1 MNDGRPGPT
10 PPEFPAPIRA
20 TSADLPAAAAAAL
33 ADVRALPETGAR
45 SWIVVPTADGAFR
58 LSALAWGP
66 VDGRPLLLVHG
77 VTSSARTYWRLGPAL
92 GALGWRAVALD
103 LPGHGRTGGGR
114 DGRGFRFEETARVV
128 AAFARAAFG
137 RTTGGE
143 RPPSDDG
150 SPSGAPRPGGE
161 ARLAVIGH
169 SWGAVLAAHLPTV
182 GLRPSRIVLLDP
194 PVMDGAALRAMV
206 DDADSQPDRSPERA
220 LATIRALKPTWGEG
234 DQVVKAEALTQLIGE
249 AAAAVLLGNG
259 EWDGGLGPLT
269 DPKARGVPIW
279 IVRGEDA
286 SGSLTPS
293 SSLPRF
299 AAIIGP
305 DHILTIADGEH
316 SPQRQ
321 RVEATLVALLRAL
334 GDAEPG

>member
-1 MNDGRPGPT
+1 MSDGRPDSDRT
-10 PPEFPAPIRA
+10 RFPAPIRA
-20 TSADLPAAAAAAL
+20 TTADLPAAAAAAL
-33 ADVRALPETGAR
+33 AEVRALPETGAR
-45 SWIVVPTADGAFR
+45 SWIELPTSDGAFR
-58 LSALAWGP
+58 LSALSWGP

-92 GALGWRAVALD
+92 GALGWRAVAVD
-103 LPGHGRTGGGR
+103 LPGHGRTGGGE
-114 DGRGFRFEETARVV
+114 DGRGFRFEATARVV
-128 AAFARAAFG
+128 AGFARAAFVS
-137 RTTGGE
+137 E
-143 RPPSDDG
+143 DS
-150 SPSGAPRPGGE
+150 
-161 ARLAVIGH
+161 RLAVIGH

-182 GLRPSRIVLLDP
+182 GLRPARIVLLDP
-194 PVMDGAALRAMV
+194 PVMDRAALRAMV
-206 DDADSQPDRSPERA
+206 DDPDSQPDRSPEHA
-220 LATIRALKPTWGEG
+220 LATIRALKPTWSEG
-234 DQVVKAEALTQLIGE
+234 DQVVKAEALTQLSGE

-286 SGSLTPS
+286 TGSLTPM

-321 RVEATLVALLRAL
+321 RVEATVVALIRAL
-334 GDAEPG
+334 GEAGPG